1 MDISLPRKAIL
12 VLASGLSKRYI
23 FDFFAKNIHMTD
35 FRRLPNLAALRAFE
49 AAARH
54 GNFSRA
60 AEEIHVTHGAIS
72 YQVRALEEELGIAL
86 FARHGKR
93 IAITPEGERFAATL
107 RKALTEI
114 AAAAETLQAEGR
126 QTRLT
131 VTALPSFAAR
141 WLSPRMGHFIEQHPE
156 MEVMLQSSNHLTDFV
171 RESVDLG
178 IRFGSGN
185 YPGLAVEKIMD
196 DYFYPVASPRFNGGK
211 LPRTPQQLARH
222 TLLRGQ
228 GEPWT
233 PWFAAAEIDL
243 PEPTGGLVFQDS
255 SMLVRA
261 AVDGQGIALARHA
274 IAASDI
280 ESGTLV
286 RLTGIAIKCPQSYYL
301 AYPPEALKKPQ
312 VRAFREWLL
321 AEVGKQQTVKVTEPL

>member
-1 MDISLPRKAIL
+1 MA
-12 VLASGLSKRYI
+12 
-23 FDFFAKNIHMTD
+23 D

-72 YQVRALEEELGIAL
+72 HQVRALEEELGVAL

-93 IAITPEGERFAATL
+93 IAITQEGERFAITL
-107 RKALTEI
+107 RKALSDI
-114 AAAAETLQAEGR
+114 AAAAAALQADGK
-126 QTRLT
+126 QQRLT

-141 WLSPRMGHFIEQHPE
+141 WLSPRLGRFIEQHPD
-156 MEVMLQSSNHLTDFV
+156 MEVMLQSSNQLTDFV

-178 IRFGSGN
+178 IRFGRGN

-211 LPRTPQQLARH
+211 LPRTPQKLAQH
-222 TLLRGQ
+222 PLLRCEL
-228 GEPWT
+228 EPWT
-233 PWFAAAEIDL
+233 PWFRAAGLDFL
-243 PEPTGGLVFQDS
+243 EPTGGLVFQDS

-261 AVDGQGIALARHA
+261 AVEGHGIALARHA
-274 IAASDI
+274 LATTEI
-280 ESGTLV
+280 ESGELV
-286 RLTGIAIKCPQSYYL
+286 RLFDIAITCPQSYYL
-301 AYPPEALKKPQ
+301 VCPPDALKKPQ
-312 VRAFREWLL
+312 VQAFRNWLL
-321 AEVGKQQTVKVTEPL
+321 GEVEKIGPVRITEPL